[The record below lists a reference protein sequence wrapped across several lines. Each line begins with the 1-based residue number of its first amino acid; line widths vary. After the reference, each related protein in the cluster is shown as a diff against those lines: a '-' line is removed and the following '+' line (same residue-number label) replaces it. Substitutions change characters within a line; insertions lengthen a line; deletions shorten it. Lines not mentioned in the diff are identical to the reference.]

1 MKTRAVIL
9 NPIRPLVKAASVAAM
24 WMVLTSVSGG
34 LLLGGSVPRLGT
46 SIQILAIIFPGLFFC
61 FFIHQVFTT
70 APIAGR
76 SWDGFLG
83 LWEG

>member
-1 MKTRAVIL
+1 MKPRSLRL
-9 NPIRPLVKAASVAAM
+9 NPIRPLAKAASVAVM
-24 WMVLTSVSGG
+24 WMILTGVSGS
-34 LLLGGSVPRLGT
+34 LLLGGPLPRLGA
-46 SIQILAIIFPGLFFC
+46 SIQVLSIIFSGLFFC

-70 APIAGR
+70 APLAGR

>member
-1 MKTRAVIL
+1 MKPRSLIL
-9 NPIRPLVKAASVAAM
+9 NPIRPLVKAASVAVM
-24 WMVLTSVSGG
+24 WIILTSVSGG
-34 LLLGGSVPRLGT
+34 LLLGVSVPRLEP
-46 SIQILAIIFPGLFFC
+46 SIQVLSLIFPGLFFC

-70 APIAGR
+70 APLAER